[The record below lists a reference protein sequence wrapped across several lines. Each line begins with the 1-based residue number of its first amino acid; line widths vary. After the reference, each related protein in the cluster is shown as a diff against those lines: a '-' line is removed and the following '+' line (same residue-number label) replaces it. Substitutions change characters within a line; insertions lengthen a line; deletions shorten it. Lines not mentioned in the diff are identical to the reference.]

1 MKKTF
6 ALLILIC
13 FAFLEINAQVS
24 LETALTSIK
33 SKATFDT
40 LVYFGVDLSHVR
52 VNDAPKI
59 SKSLEYS
66 QVYPHAWISFI
77 EEKLPPDG
85 FVRKALG
92 FPTFI
97 YAQHEIYE
105 KSIKVDP
112 QFIIGSDNN
121 IPSDTIDA
129 VVSKYI
135 LQSKSG
141 LGLVLI
147 PETFSKPRETAVIW
161 LVFFDVKSRHVLYKT
176 KINGECSHMGY
187 TAHWATGVVEG
198 FKVFANN

>member
-6 ALLILIC
+6 ALLILIS

-24 LETALTSIK
+24 LETALKSIK
-33 SKATFDT
+33 SKATYDT

-59 SKSLEYS
+59 SKSVKYS
-66 QVYPHAWISFI
+66 QVYPHAWLSFI
-77 EEKLPPDG
+77 EENLPPDG

-92 FPTFI
+92 FPIFI
-97 YAQHEIYE
+97 YAQHEIYD

-112 QFIIGSDNN
+112 QFIIGSDNT
-121 IPSDTIDA
+121 IPTDTIDA
-129 VVSKYI
+129 VVSHYI

-147 PETFSKPRETAVIW
+147 PETFSKPRETATTW
-161 LVFFDVKSRHVLYKT
+161 LVFFDVKSRHVLSKT

-198 FKVFANN
+198 FKFFANN